1 MTFLIFLVLTKGSS
15 VDTVTYTDRRGQIEE
30 YFDRTAVQAWAQ
42 LTSDAPVGRIRT
54 TVRAG
59 RDKMRATLLS
69 WLPDDLRGRR
79 LLDAGCGTGALA
91 AEAARRGAD
100 VVAIDLSPKL
110 VELARQRMPT
120 ALSHGSL
127 EFRSGDMLDPQLGK
141 FDHVVAMD
149 SVIHYETADAVAA
162 LSRLAERCSTSIAFT
177 FAPRTPALATMIAIG
192 RLLPRKNRAP
202 WLEPM
207 AREKLLHLMN
217 HDPKLSL
224 WRHSRDERVS
234 SGFYKSQAMEWR
246 RL

>member
-1 MTFLIFLVLTKGSS
+1 M
-15 VDTVTYTDRRGQIEE
+15 DTATYTSRRGQIEE

-69 WLPDDLRGRR
+69 WLPDDLRGHRV
-79 LLDAGCGTGALA
+79 LDAGCGTGALA
-91 AEAARRGAD
+91 TEAARRGAD

-110 VELARQRMPT
+110 VELARQRMPKS
-120 ALSHGSL
+120 LEYGSL
-127 EFRSGDMLDPQLGK
+127 DFRSGDMLDPQLGN

-149 SVIHYETADAVAA
+149 SVIHYETKDAVAA
-162 LSRLAERCSTSIAFT
+162 LSRLAERCSGSIAFT
-177 FAPRTPALATMIAIG
+177 FAPRTPTLAAMIAVG

-207 AREKLLHLMN
+207 ARDKLVRLM
-217 HDPKLSL
+217 HEDAILAS
-224 WRHSRDERVS
+224 WQHSRDERVS
-234 SGFYKSQAMEWR
+234 SGFYKSQAMQWR

>member
-1 MTFLIFLVLTKGSS
+1 M
-15 VDTVTYTDRRGQIEE
+15 DTATYTSRRGQIEE

-59 RDKMRATLLS
+59 REKMRATLLS

-79 LLDAGCGTGALA
+79 VLDAGCGTGALA

-110 VELARQRMPT
+110 VDLARQRMPKS
-120 ALSHGSL
+120 LSHGSL
-127 EFRSGDMLDPQLGK
+127 DFRSGDMLDPQLGQ

-149 SVIHYETADAVAA
+149 SVIHYETKDAVAA

-177 FAPRTPALATMIAIG
+177 FAPRTPMLATMIAVG

-207 AREKLLHLMN
+207 AREKLLRLMSQDTN
-217 HDPKLSL
+217 LAAWQHT
-224 WRHSRDERVS
+224 RDERVS
-234 SGFYKSQAMEWR
+234 SGFYKSQAMEWK

>member
-1 MTFLIFLVLTKGSS
+1 MVLTEDNT
-15 VDTVTYTDRRGQIEE
+15 VDTATYTRRRGQIEQ

-69 WLPDDLRGRR
+69 WLPDDLRGHRV
-79 LLDAGCGTGALA
+79 LDAGCGTGALA
-91 AEAARRGAD
+91 IHAALRGAN

-110 VELARQRMPT
+110 VELARQRMPQS
-120 ALSHGSL
+120 LKYGSL
-127 EFRSGDMLDPQLGK
+127 DFRSGDMLDPKLGH

-149 SVIHYETADAVAA
+149 SVIHYETKDAVAV
-162 LSRLAERCSTSIAFT
+162 LSRLAERCSSSITFT
-177 FAPRTPALATMIAIG
+177 FAPRTPMLATMIAVG

-207 AREKLLHLMN
+207 ARENLLHLM
-217 HDPKLSL
+217 HEDSILAS
-224 WRHSRDERVS
+224 WQHSRDERVS
-234 SGFYKSQAMEWR
+234 SGFYKSQAMQWR

>member
-1 MTFLIFLVLTKGSS
+1 M
-15 VDTVTYTDRRGQIEE
+15 DTVTYTSRRGQIEE

-59 RDKMRATLLS
+59 REKMRATLLS
-69 WLPDDLRGRR
+69 WLPDDLRGHRV
-79 LLDAGCGTGALA
+79 LDAGCGTGALA

-110 VELARQRMPT
+110 VELARQRMPQS
-120 ALSHGSL
+120 LLHGSL
-127 EFRSGDMLDPQLGK
+127 DFRSGDMLDPQLGK

-149 SVIHYETADAVAA
+149 SVIHYETKDAVAA
-162 LSRLAERCSTSIAFT
+162 LSRLAERCSSSIAFT
-177 FAPRTPALATMIAIG
+177 FAPRTPMLAAMIAVG

-207 AREKLLHLMN
+207 ARDKLLQLMRE
-217 HDPKLSL
+217 DAILAS
-224 WRHSRDERVS
+224 WQHSRDERVS
-234 SGFYKSQAMEWR
+234 SGFYKSQAMQWR
-246 RL
+246 RP

>member
-1 MTFLIFLVLTKGSS
+1 M
-15 VDTVTYTDRRGQIEE
+15 DTATYTSRRGQIEE

-59 RDKMRATLLS
+59 REKMRATLLS
-69 WLPDDLRGRR
+69 WLPDDLRGHRV
-79 LLDAGCGTGALA
+79 LDAGCGTGALA
-91 AEAARRGAD
+91 VEAARRGAD

-110 VELARQRMPT
+110 VELAKQRMPT
-120 ALSHGSL
+120 SLKHGSL
-127 EFRSGDMLDPQLGK
+127 DFRSGDMLDPQLGN

-149 SVIHYETADAVAA
+149 SVIHYETKDAVAA
-162 LSRLAERCSTSIAFT
+162 LSRLAERCSSSIAFT
-177 FAPRTPALATMIAIG
+177 FAPRTPLLAAMIAVG

-207 AREKLLHLMN
+207 AREKLVQLMREDAILA
-217 HDPKLSL
+217 H
-224 WRHSRDERVS
+224 WEHSRDERIS
-234 SGFYKSQAMEWR
+234 SGFYKSQAMQWR

>member
-1 MTFLIFLVLTKGSS
+1 MNTA
-15 VDTVTYTDRRGQIEE
+15 TYTSRRGQIEE

-59 RDKMRATLLS
+59 REKMRATLLS
-69 WLPDDLRGRR
+69 WLPDDLRGHRV
-79 LLDAGCGTGALA
+79 LDAGCGTGALA

-110 VELARQRMPT
+110 VELARQRMPQS
-120 ALSHGSL
+120 LLYGSL
-127 EFRSGDMLDPQLGK
+127 DFRSGDMLDPQLGK

-149 SVIHYETADAVAA
+149 SVIHYETKDAVAA
-162 LSRLAERCSTSIAFT
+162 LSRLAERCSSSIAFT
-177 FAPRTPALATMIAIG
+177 FAPRTPMLAAMIAVG

-207 AREKLLHLMN
+207 ARDKLLQLMRE
-217 HDPKLSL
+217 DAILAG
-224 WRHSRDERVS
+224 WQHSRDERVS
-234 SGFYKSQAMEWR
+234 SGFYKSQAMQWR
-246 RL
+246 RR

>member
-1 MTFLIFLVLTKGSS
+1 M
-15 VDTVTYTDRRGQIEE
+15 DTATYTSRRGQIEE

-59 RDKMRATLLS
+59 REKMRATLLS
-69 WLPDDLRGRR
+69 WLPDDLQGHRV
-79 LLDAGCGTGALA
+79 LDAGCGTGALA
-91 AEAARRGAD
+91 VEAARRGAD

-110 VELARQRMPT
+110 VELAKQRMPT
-120 ALSHGSL
+120 SLKHGSL
-127 EFRSGDMLDPQLGK
+127 DFRSGDMLDAQLGN

-149 SVIHYETADAVAA
+149 SVIHYETKDAVAA
-162 LSRLAERCSTSIAFT
+162 LSRLAERCSSSIAFT
-177 FAPRTPALATMIAIG
+177 FAPRTPLLAAMIAVG

-207 AREKLLHLMN
+207 AREKLVQLMREDAILA
-217 HDPKLSL
+217 H
-224 WRHSRDERVS
+224 WEHSRDERIS
-234 SGFYKSQAMEWR
+234 SGFYKSQAMQWR

>member
-1 MTFLIFLVLTKGSS
+1 M
-15 VDTVTYTDRRGQIEE
+15 DTATYTRRRGQIED

-79 LLDAGCGTGALA
+79 ILDAGCGTGALA
-91 AEAARRGAD
+91 KEAACRGAD

-110 VELARQRMPT
+110 VELARQRMPKS
-120 ALSHGSL
+120 LGHGSID
-127 EFRSGDMLDPQLGK
+127 FRSGDMLDPRLGR

-149 SVIHYETADAVAA
+149 SVIHYETRDAVEA
-162 LSRLAERCSTSIAFT
+162 LSRLSERCSTSISFT
-177 FAPRTPALATMIAIG
+177 FAPRTPLLAAMIAVG
-192 RLLPRKNRAP
+192 RMLPRTNRAP

-207 AREKLLHLMN
+207 ARENLLQLMGQDTN
-217 HDPKLSL
+217 LSN

>member
-1 MTFLIFLVLTKGSS
+1 M
-15 VDTVTYTDRRGQIEE
+15 DTATYTSRRGQIEE

-59 RDKMRATLLS
+59 REKMRATLLS
-69 WLPDDLRGRR
+69 WLPDDLRGHRV
-79 LLDAGCGTGALA
+79 LDAGCGTGTLA
-91 AEAARRGAD
+91 VEAARRGAD

-110 VELARQRMPT
+110 VELAKQRMPT
-120 ALSHGSL
+120 SLKHGSL
-127 EFRSGDMLDPQLGK
+127 DFRSGDMLDPQLGR

-149 SVIHYETADAVAA
+149 SVIHYETKDAVAV
-162 LSRLAERCSTSIAFT
+162 LSRLAERCSSSITFT
-177 FAPRTPALATMIAIG
+177 FAPRTPVLATMIAVG

-207 AREKLLHLMN
+207 ARENLLQLMRQ
-217 HDPKLSL
+217 DAVLAS
-224 WRHSRDERVS
+224 WQHSRDERVS
-234 SGFYKSQAMEWR
+234 SGFYKSQAMQWR

>member
-1 MTFLIFLVLTKGSS
+1 M
-15 VDTVTYTDRRGQIEE
+15 DTATYTSRRGQIEE

-59 RDKMRATLLS
+59 REKMRATLLS
-69 WLPDDLRGRR
+69 WLPDDLRGHRV
-79 LLDAGCGTGALA
+79 LDAGCGTGALA

-110 VELARQRMPT
+110 VELARQRMPQS
-120 ALSHGSL
+120 LLYGSL
-127 EFRSGDMLDPQLGK
+127 DFRSGDMLDPQLGK

-149 SVIHYETADAVAA
+149 SVIHYETKDAVAA
-162 LSRLAERCSTSIAFT
+162 LSRLAERCSSSIAFT
-177 FAPRTPALATMIAIG
+177 FAPRTPMLAAMIAVG

-207 AREKLLHLMN
+207 ARDKLLQLMRE
-217 HDPKLSL
+217 DAILAS
-224 WRHSRDERVS
+224 WQHSRDERVS
-234 SGFYKSQAMEWR
+234 SGFYKSQAMQWR
-246 RL
+246 RP

>member
-1 MTFLIFLVLTKGSS
+1 M
-15 VDTVTYTDRRGQIEE
+15 DTATYTSRRGQIEE

-59 RDKMRATLLS
+59 REKMRATLLS
-69 WLPDDLRGRR
+69 WLPDDLQGHRV
-79 LLDAGCGTGALA
+79 LDAGCGTGALA
-91 AEAARRGAD
+91 VEAARRGAD

-110 VELARQRMPT
+110 VELAKQRMPT
-120 ALSHGSL
+120 SLKHGSL
-127 EFRSGDMLDPQLGK
+127 DFRSGDMLDPQLGN

-149 SVIHYETADAVAA
+149 SVIHYETKDAVAA
-162 LSRLAERCSTSIAFT
+162 LSRLAERCSSSIAFT
-177 FAPRTPALATMIAIG
+177 FAPRTPLLAAMIAVG

-207 AREKLLHLMN
+207 AREKLVQLMREDAILA
-217 HDPKLSL
+217 H
-224 WRHSRDERVS
+224 WEHSRDERIS
-234 SGFYKSQAMEWR
+234 SGFYKSQAMQWR

>member
-1 MTFLIFLVLTKGSS
+1 LALIEEVK
-15 VDTVTYTDRRGQIEE
+15 VDTATSYSSRRGQIED
-30 YFDRTAVQAWAQ
+30 YFDRTAVEAWAQ
-42 LTSDAPVGRIRT
+42 LTSDAPVGRIRA

-59 RDKMRATLLS
+59 RDRMRTTLLS

-79 LLDAGCGTGALA
+79 ILDAGCGTGAFA

-100 VVAIDLSPKL
+100 VVAIDLSPTL
-110 VELARQRMPT
+110 VELARQRMPKV
-120 ALSHGSL
+120 LDHGSL
-127 EFRSGDMLDPQLGK
+127 EFRSGDMLDPQLGQ

-149 SVIHYETADAVAA
+149 SVIHYDTVDAVTA

-177 FAPRTPALATMIAIG
+177 FAPRTPLLAAMISVG

-202 WLEPM
+202 WLQPM
-207 AREKLLHLMN
+207 ARDKLLQLMALDAN
-217 HDPKLSL
+217 LSH
-224 WRHSRDERVS
+224 WRHSRDERIS